1 MNFFNQLMAT
11 FTSISTGNLTTV
23 IDAVKNVMYA
33 LFGLLTVGAVI
44 LAIVLAY
51 KFFTADSEDKRKNAK
66 KQLIYALIGI
76 IVLIVMLA
84 FAPQVVSLISES
96 AQGK

>member
-1 MNFFNQLMAT
+1 MNFFNQLMAS

>member
-1 MNFFNQLMAT
+1 MNFFNQLMASLST
-11 FTSISTGNLTTV
+11 ISTGNLDT
-23 IDAVKNVMYA
+23 IIGAVQNVMYA

-44 LAIVLAY
+44 LSIVLAY

-66 KQLIYALIGI
+66 KQLIYALIGV

-84 FAPQVVSLISES
+84 FAPQIVNLIKD
-96 AQGK
+96 AAKGN